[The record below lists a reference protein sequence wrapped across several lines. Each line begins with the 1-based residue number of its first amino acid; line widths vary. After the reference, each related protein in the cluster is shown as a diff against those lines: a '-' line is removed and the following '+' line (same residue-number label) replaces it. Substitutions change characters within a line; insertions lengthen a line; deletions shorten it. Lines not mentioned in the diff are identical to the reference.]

1 MRATFGDYRS
11 KMAKEE
17 KDIKFSKF
25 ESNRNLKTASFKI
38 SLYRPDW
45 TADNVTIIYYLV
57 ESSVTLGDCSRAQK
71 SKYLKMKQCTSS
83 TGRTSNISSES
94 SRLNIDQTNIPD
106 ISTELSQRLKASD
119 LDDKTEIK
127 ETGFRFNFK
136 VDPMITS
143 ATKNVPEEV
152 ISKPEA
158 DTSQHP
164 KLSCKGLKYAASD
177 NSFRFNF
184 PS

>member
-1 MRATFGDYRS
+1 MLPS
-11 KMAKEE
+11 K
-17 KDIKFSKF
+17 ILSY
-25 ESNRNLKTASFKI
+25 STANN
-38 SLYRPDW
+38 
-45 TADNVTIIYYLV
+45 TTIINYLV

-83 TGRTSNISSES
+83 TGRASNISSDS
-94 SRLNIDQTNIPD
+94 IHLNTDQTNISD
-106 ISTELSQRLKASD
+106 ISTELSERLKASD
-119 LDDKTEIK
+119 LDDKTQIQ

>member
-1 MRATFGDYRS
+1 
-11 KMAKEE
+11 
-17 KDIKFSKF
+17 
-25 ESNRNLKTASFKI
+25 
-38 SLYRPDW
+38 
-45 TADNVTIIYYLV
+45 
-57 ESSVTLGDCSRAQK
+57 
-71 SKYLKMKQCTSS
+71 MKQCTSS

-119 LDDKTEIK
+119 LDDKTQIK

>member
-11 KMAKEE
+11 KIAKEE

-25 ESNRNLKTASFKI
+25 ESNSIWKLLPSKILSYSTANNI
-38 SLYRPDW
+38 
-45 TADNVTIIYYLV
+45 TIINYLV
-57 ESSVTLGDCSRAQK
+57 ESSVTLGDCSRAKK

-83 TGRTSNISSES
+83 TGRTSNISSDS
-94 SRLNIDQTNIPD
+94 SHLNIDQTNIAD
-106 ISTELSQRLKASD
+106 ISTELSERLKASD
-119 LDDKTEIK
+119 LDDKTEGQ

-136 VDPMITS
+136 VDSMATS
-143 ATKNVPEEV
+143 STKNVSEEV

-158 DTSQHP
+158 NNSQHP

>member
-11 KMAKEE
+11 KIAKEE

-25 ESNRNLKTASFKI
+25 ESNSILNLLPSKILSYSTANNI
-38 SLYRPDW
+38 
-45 TADNVTIIYYLV
+45 TMINYLV

-83 TGRTSNISSES
+83 TGRTSNISSDS
-94 SRLNIDQTNIPD
+94 SHLNIDQTNIVD
-106 ISTELSQRLKASD
+106 ISTELSERLKASD
-119 LDDKTEIK
+119 LDDKTK
-127 ETGFRFNFK
+127 GQETGFRFNFK
-136 VDPMITS
+136 VDSMATS
-143 ATKNVPEEV
+143 STKNVSKEV

-158 DTSQHP
+158 NNSQHP

>member
-1 MRATFGDYRS
+1 
-11 KMAKEE
+11 
-17 KDIKFSKF
+17 
-25 ESNRNLKTASFKI
+25 
-38 SLYRPDW
+38 
-45 TADNVTIIYYLV
+45 
-57 ESSVTLGDCSRAQK
+57 
-71 SKYLKMKQCTSS
+71 MKQCTSS
-83 TGRTSNISSES
+83 TGRTSNISSDS
-94 SRLNIDQTNIPD
+94 SHLNIDQTNITD
-106 ISTELSQRLKASD
+106 ISTELSQRLKASE
-119 LDDKTEIK
+119 LDDKTGIK

-136 VDPMITS
+136 VDPMVTS

-152 ISKPEA
+152 ISEA

>member
-38 SLYRPDW
+38 WLDW
-45 TADNVTIIYYLV
+45 TANNVTIIYYLV

-83 TGRTSNISSES
+83 SGRTSNISSES

-119 LDDKTEIK
+119 LDDKTQIQ

-136 VDPMITS
+136 VDTMV
-143 ATKNVPEEV
+143 AAAKKNLPEEV

-164 KLSCKGLKYAASD
+164 KLLCKGLKYVA
-177 NSFRFNF
+177 
-184 PS
+184 